1 MLHLE
6 WMKITALQ
14 EYGMRILLQL
24 AEGGE
29 NRSPVR
35 IRTIAE
41 KEALST
47 DYVEKILIRL
57 RKAGLVKSLRG
68 LKGGYALA
76 APPVRISLSQAIKA
90 LTEKPIEIAH
100 LKKDLCSQFPGRSS
114 ECVHLRG
121 CSVRQV
127 WSMVIWQVYDKL
139 GHIYLSDLMGTEK
152 ELQKKLVSFMG
163 KQGKKDRQREILRV

>member
-1 MLHLE
+1 
-6 WMKITALQ
+6 MKITALQ

-29 NRSPVR
+29 SCEPVR

-41 KEALST
+41 REALSI

-68 LKGGYALA
+68 LNGGYALA
-76 APPVRISLSQAIKA
+76 ASPRQIPLSQAIKA
-90 LTEKPIEIAH
+90 LTEKPVEIAR
-100 LKKDLCSQFPGRSS
+100 LKKDLCSQFPGNRTT
-114 ECVHLRG
+114 CVHLRG
-121 CSVRQV
+121 CAVRQM

-139 GHIYLSDLMGTEK
+139 GHIVLSDLLGTEK
-152 ELQKKLVSFMG
+152 EVQKKLISYMQ
-163 KQGKKDRQREILRV
+163 KQERKSEQKEMVKV